1 MAKLLIV
8 EDDESQRLLYEEEL
22 QEEGYEVVLA
32 KNGKEALKSL
42 EESLIDLIIL
52 DIRMPEMNGIGA
64 LGKIASRYKK
74 TPVILHTAYPEYRNQ
89 FIALLADD
97 FVLKSSD
104 LSLLKKT
111 VKELLEG
118 KNRVKGETNMAEEQK
133 HWQEGMKTHEN
144 IIFSCFGGLSNT
156 GITSALASLEAV
168 KELGLE
174 KVAIGCLGA
183 LPEKIPPVMGKT
195 KAAKKVV
202 TVDGCPF
209 ECSKKITE
217 KAGFK
222 VTKSIV
228 LVRDIGMKKKALHED
243 IGQNIK
249 GLMEYVSQDDVK
261 KAKDLIVK
269 AILED

>member
-1 MAKLLIV
+1 
-8 EDDESQRLLYEEEL
+8 
-22 QEEGYEVVLA
+22 
-32 KNGKEALKSL
+32 
-42 EESLIDLIIL
+42 
-52 DIRMPEMNGIGA
+52 
-64 LGKIASRYKK
+64 
-74 TPVILHTAYPEYRNQ
+74 
-89 FIALLADD
+89 
-97 FVLKSSD
+97 
-104 LSLLKKT
+104 
-111 VKELLEG
+111 
-118 KNRVKGETNMAEEQK
+118 MAEEK

-174 KVAIGCLGA
+174 KVAIGCLGG
-183 LPEKIPPVMGKT
+183 LPQKIAPVMGKT
-195 KAAKKVV
+195 KAAQKVV

-209 ECSKKITE
+209 ECSRKITE
-217 KAGFK
+217 EAGFK

-249 GLMEYVSQDDVK
+249 GLMQYVSMDEVV

-269 AILED
+269 TIQED

>member
-8 EDDESQRLLYEEEL
+8 EDDESQRFLYQEEL
-22 QEEGYEVVLA
+22 QEEGHEVVLA
-32 KNGKEALKSL
+32 KSGKEALKCL
-42 EESLIDLIIL
+42 ERTLFDLIVL
-52 DIRMPEMNGIGA
+52 DIRMPEMDGIEA

-89 FIALLADD
+89 SIASLAGAFIP
-97 FVLKSSD
+97 KSSD

-111 VKELLEG
+111 VKDVLEE
-118 KNRVKGETNMAEEQK
+118 KNIEEGETKMAEEQK

-144 IIFSCFGGLSNT
+144 IVFSCFGGLSNT

-183 LPEKIPPVMGKT
+183 LPLEVAPVMGKT

-243 IGQNIK
+243 IGQNMK
-249 GLMEYVSQDDVK
+249 GLMDYVSQDEVK
-261 KAKDLIVK
+261 RTKELIVK

>member
-1 MAKLLIV
+1 
-8 EDDESQRLLYEEEL
+8 
-22 QEEGYEVVLA
+22 
-32 KNGKEALKSL
+32 
-42 EESLIDLIIL
+42 
-52 DIRMPEMNGIGA
+52 
-64 LGKIASRYKK
+64 
-74 TPVILHTAYPEYRNQ
+74 
-89 FIALLADD
+89 
-97 FVLKSSD
+97 
-104 LSLLKKT
+104 
-111 VKELLEG
+111 
-118 KNRVKGETNMAEEQK
+118 MAEEQK

-174 KVAIGCLGA
+174 KAAIGCLGA
-183 LPEKIPPVMGKT
+183 LPLEVAPVMGKT

-243 IGQNIK
+243 IGQNMK
-249 GLMEYVSQDDVK
+249 PLMEYVSQEDVK
-261 KAKDLIVK
+261 RAKELIVK
-269 AILED
+269 AIRED

>member
-1 MAKLLIV
+1 
-8 EDDESQRLLYEEEL
+8 
-22 QEEGYEVVLA
+22 
-32 KNGKEALKSL
+32 
-42 EESLIDLIIL
+42 
-52 DIRMPEMNGIGA
+52 
-64 LGKIASRYKK
+64 
-74 TPVILHTAYPEYRNQ
+74 
-89 FIALLADD
+89 
-97 FVLKSSD
+97 
-104 LSLLKKT
+104 
-111 VKELLEG
+111 
-118 KNRVKGETNMAEEQK
+118 MAEEQK
-133 HWQEGMKTHEN
+133 HWQEEMKTHEN

-183 LPEKIPPVMGKT
+183 LPLKVAPVMGKT

-209 ECSKKITE
+209 ECSRKITE
-217 KAGFK
+217 EAGFK

-249 GLMEYVSQDDVK
+249 GLMDYVSMDDVER
-261 KAKDLIVK
+261 AKDLIVK
-269 AILED
+269 AILEG

>member
-1 MAKLLIV
+1 MAKILVV
-8 EDDESQRLLYEEEL
+8 EDDEAQRFLYSEEL
-22 QEEGYEVVLA
+22 VEEGYEVVLA
-32 KNGKEALKSL
+32 KNGKEALECL
-42 EESLIDLIIL
+42 EESLCDLIVL
-52 DIRMPEMNGIGA
+52 DIRMPVMDGTEV
-64 LGKIASRYKK
+64 LGKISSRYKK
-74 TPVILHTAYPEYRNQ
+74 IPVILHTAYPEYRNQ
-89 FIALLADD
+89 FIALLADA
-97 FVLKSSD
+97 FVLKSAD

-111 VKELLEG
+111 VKELLKG
-118 KNRVKGETNMAEEQK
+118 KNREKGETKMAEEK

-243 IGQNIK
+243 IGQNMK

-261 KAKDLIVK
+261 KAKELIVK
-269 AILED
+269 AILEG

>member
-1 MAKLLIV
+1 MAKILIV
-8 EDDESQRLLYEEEL
+8 EDDESQRFLYQEEL

-32 KNGKEALKSL
+32 KNGKQALKCL
-42 EESLIDLIIL
+42 ERTLFDLIIL
-52 DIRMPEMNGIGA
+52 DIRMPEMNGIEA
-64 LGKIASRYKK
+64 MGKIATVYKK

-89 FIALLADD
+89 PIASLAGAFIP
-97 FVLKSSD
+97 KSSD

-111 VKELLEG
+111 LKDVLEE
-118 KNRVKGETNMAEEQK
+118 KNIEEGETKMAEEQK

-183 LPEKIPPVMGKT
+183 LPERIPPVMGKT
-195 KAAKKVV
+195 KAAQRVV

-209 ECSKKITE
+209 ECCHKMVE

-222 VTKSIV
+222 ATKSIV

-243 IGQNIK
+243 IGQDLK
-249 GLMEYVSQDDVK
+249 GLMDYVSMDEVK
-261 KAKDLIVK
+261 RGKDLIVK
-269 AILED
+269 AILE

>member
-1 MAKLLIV
+1 
-8 EDDESQRLLYEEEL
+8 
-22 QEEGYEVVLA
+22 
-32 KNGKEALKSL
+32 
-42 EESLIDLIIL
+42 
-52 DIRMPEMNGIGA
+52 
-64 LGKIASRYKK
+64 
-74 TPVILHTAYPEYRNQ
+74 
-89 FIALLADD
+89 
-97 FVLKSSD
+97 
-104 LSLLKKT
+104 
-111 VKELLEG
+111 
-118 KNRVKGETNMAEEQK
+118 MAEEQK

-209 ECSKKITE
+209 ECSRKITE

-243 IGQNIK
+243 IGENMK
-249 GLMEYVSQDDVK
+249 GLMDYVSMDDVK
-261 KAKDLIVK
+261 RAKDLIVK
-269 AILED
+269 TILED